1 MFIVLWYCVVCFSDV
16 NLCKFLSLFLSIF
29 SLEIQLSW
37 GGRDPINRYKP
48 PHVCAYSKQ
57 RHGLLI
63 GQWPVRTKLMHP
75 ACSCVASRGVFTLL
89 CMLYSNNLKA
99 LCIPHGEGRTKFL
112 RKKYGKRPY
121 KYKEKNNAAI
131 ILRNL
136 ILCIDGYVYHIP
148 GSVTFVDSRYMKR
161 WFWCY
166 FKFVSL

>member
-1 MFIVLWYCVVCFSDV
+1 
-16 NLCKFLSLFLSIF
+16 
-29 SLEIQLSW
+29 
-37 GGRDPINRYKP
+37 
-48 PHVCAYSKQ
+48 
-57 RHGLLI
+57 
-63 GQWPVRTKLMHP
+63 MHP

-148 GSVTFVDSRYMKR
+148 GSVTFVDSRYMKLILML
-161 WFWCY
+161 FQICVFIEIVKLFEY
-166 FKFVSL
+166 KFFFQLFRIIVFT